1 MRKALA
7 TLPWVEQDTI
17 QMNFKARELRFCL
30 KDKSQFN
37 EEALK
42 KALKAE
48 GFPDVQVKT
57 GPSPSSEADV
67 ETP

>member
-1 MRKALA
+1 
-7 TLPWVEQDTI
+7 
-17 QMNFKARELRFCL
+17 MNFKARELRFCL
-30 KDKSQFN
+30 KDKSQFD

-57 GPSPSSEADV
+57 EPSPPQGAAV

>member
-1 MRKALA
+1 
-7 TLPWVEQDTI
+7 
-17 QMNFKARELRFCL
+17 MNFKARELRFCL

-48 GFPDVQVKT
+48 GFPNVQVET
-57 GPSPSSEADV
+57 GPSEAAV
-67 ETP
+67 QTP

>member
-1 MRKALA
+1 
-7 TLPWVEQDTI
+7 
-17 QMNFKARELRFCL
+17 MNFKARELRFCL
-30 KDKSQFN
+30 KDKSQFD

-57 GPSPSSEADV
+57 GFRNQESGIKEKEKHESTKERKHD
-67 ETP
+67 

>member
-30 KDKSQFN
+30 KDKSQFD

-48 GFPDVQVKT
+48 RFSDVQVKT
-57 GPSPSSEADV
+57 RPSPPPGAAV
-67 ETP
+67 PTP

>member
-1 MRKALA
+1 MRKALG

-48 GFPDVQVKT
+48 GFPEVQVKT
-57 GPSPSSEADV
+57 GP
-67 ETP
+67 TPERGAAVQTP

>member
-1 MRKALA
+1 
-7 TLPWVEQDTI
+7 
-17 QMNFKARELRFCL
+17 MNFKARELRFCL

-57 GPSPSSEADV
+57 RP
-67 ETP
+67 TPEHGTAVQTP

>member
-1 MRKALA
+1 
-7 TLPWVEQDTI
+7 
-17 QMNFKARELRFCL
+17 MNFKARELRFCL

-42 KALKAE
+42 KALKNE

-57 GPSPSSEADV
+57 GPSPSSGGAV
-67 ETP
+67 QTT